1 MQIGIYT
8 TGIGDEADEQIEA
21 DISYAV
27 MERQEGGTIRK
38 EVDLYSA
45 VDESSLLQICKN
57 CRRKWYYPHLTAAA
71 SDREYTGIP
80 QILNCRKTLL
90 LWKKAG
96 IYPILVC

>member
-45 VDESSLLQICKN
+45 VDEKFSAADLQKLPE
-57 CRRKWYYPHLTAAA
+57 KMVLSAPK
-71 SDREYTGIP
+71 E
-80 QILNCRKTLL
+80 
-90 LWKKAG
+90 
-96 IYPILVC
+96 